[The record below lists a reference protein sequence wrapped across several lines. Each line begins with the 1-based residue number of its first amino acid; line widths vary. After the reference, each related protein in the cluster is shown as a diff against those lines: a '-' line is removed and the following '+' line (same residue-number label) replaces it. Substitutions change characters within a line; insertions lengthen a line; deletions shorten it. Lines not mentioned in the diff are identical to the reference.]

1 MPKLEEKQQVVKQLQ
16 DRIDKAGLIVFT
28 DYRGLNVEEMTAL
41 RNQLRIPG
49 VEYRVVK
56 NTMMGFALKNSGYQD
71 IANQLEGPNAVLFS
85 DDDLVTPAKAIYDFM
100 KERKKLEVKIG
111 ILQGQAVDP
120 DRLKALAE
128 LPPKEVLLGKVVGT
142 LQAPISS
149 LVYVLNANLTGL
161 ARVIDQIRLQ
171 KAAG

>member
-56 NTMMGFALKNSGYQD
+56 NTMMGFAS
-71 IANQLEGPNAVLFS
+71 E
-85 DDDLVTPAKAIYDFM
+85 
-100 KERKKLEVKIG
+100 KL
-111 ILQGQAVDP
+111 
-120 DRLKALAE
+120 RL
-128 LPPKEVLLGKVVGT
+128 PGHR
-142 LQAPISS
+142 QS
-149 LVYVLNANLTGL
+149 
-161 ARVIDQIRLQ
+161 
-171 KAAG
+171 AGRP